1 MQLNKIKLH
10 SCTTFASAQS
20 QITLDDDYNVPDY
33 RPDIV
38 KVLKEKGEL
47 HFDEVK
53 AAAGAA
59 WLKGRL
65 VFRVLYRS
73 DQENGKI
80 SCLKGEIPFQE
91 KLNMDG
97 VQEYDVIQASGEI
110 EDLTIGVIHSRKI
123 SVRAVILLKTE
134 EPREKE
140 DELCVGIEAD
150 DGCEKRYRNTNILQL
165 LCMKRDQCRQKSE
178 ITLPSSKPNVQEILW
193 KSLEIRNLDTKMG
206 QDGVKLSGEV
216 LISVLYQEEE
226 ETDRVQWYE
235 TVIPLDCGVE
245 CDAGTEADI
254 IYKVK
259 ARPASMELEVKPD
272 YDGEERVLVLELVM
286 NLDIRVWKEQEIS
299 MLEDV
304 YSLKQEIIPVCTGV
318 TLHHISVKN
327 DSQCRLTEQMELA
340 ESQEKI
346 LQICSCEGTVHLE
359 STELTEQGVRAEGI
373 LVTELLYITT
383 DDQMPIGSARE
394 IYPFEQLI
402 EIPQQTARTERNKL
416 EELEAL
422 ERKNK
427 LQTELDCRIS
437 QLSAVM
443 LDQDHVEIKA
453 VIGLD
458 LLAFEQEQIDNITD
472 TREEPLDM
480 EQLQKRPGLVGYI
493 AKDGDSLWS
502 IAKENHTTV
511 EDILRDNH
519 RTDEELRRG
528 EKILIVKKVELNSY
542 ES

>member
-47 HFDEVK
+47 HFDEAK

-304 YSLKQEIIPVCTGV
+304 YSLKKEIIPVCTGV

-402 EIPQQTARTERNKL
+402 EIPQQTARTERNKP

-472 TREEPLDM
+472 MREEALDM

-519 RTDEELRRG
+519 RTDENLRRG

>member
-286 NLDIRVWKEQEIS
+286 NLDIRIWKEQEIS
-299 MLEDV
+299 MLEDI
-304 YSLKQEIIPVCTGV
+304 YSLKKEIIPVRTGV
-318 TLHHISVKN
+318 TLQHISVKN

-359 STELTEQGVRAEGI
+359 NTELTGQGVRAEGI

-394 IYPFEQLI
+394 IYPFEQFI
-402 EIPQQTARTERNKL
+402 EIPQQTVRTEQNKPEGTETL
-416 EELEAL
+416 EQ
-422 ERKNK
+422 KNK

-453 VIGLD
+453 VSGLN

-472 TREEPLDM
+472 TCEEPLDM

-511 EDILRDNH
+511 EDILQDNH
-519 RTDEELRRG
+519 RTDENLRRG
-528 EKILIVKKVELNSY
+528 DKILIVKKVELDSC
-542 ES
+542 EA

>member
-47 HFDEVK
+47 QFDEVK

-65 VFRVLYRS
+65 VFKVLYRS

-134 EPREKE
+134 EPQEKE

-359 STELTEQGVRAEGI
+359 SAELTEQGVRAEGI

-472 TREEPLDM
+472 MREEPLDM

-519 RTDEELRRG
+519 RTDENLCRG

>member
-73 DQENGKI
+73 DLENGKI

-140 DELCVGIEAD
+140 DELCVGAEAD
-150 DGCEKRYRNTNILQL
+150 DGCEKRYRNTDILQL
-165 LCMKRDQCRQKSE
+165 VCRKRDQCRQKSE

-235 TVIPLDCGVE
+235 MVIPLDCGVE

-286 NLDIRVWKEQEIS
+286 NLDIRIWKEQEIS
-299 MLEDV
+299 MLEDI
-304 YSLKQEIIPVCTGV
+304 YSLKKEIIPVRTGV
-318 TLHHISVKN
+318 TLQHISVKN

-359 STELTEQGVRAEGI
+359 NTELTGQGVRAEGI

-394 IYPFEQLI
+394 IYPFEQFI
-402 EIPQQTARTERNKL
+402 EIPQQTVRTERNKPEGPETL
-416 EELEAL
+416 EQ
-422 ERKNK
+422 KNK

-453 VIGLD
+453 VIGLN

-472 TREEPLDM
+472 TCEEPLDM

-519 RTDEELRRG
+519 RTDEDLRRG

>member
-47 HFDEVK
+47 QFDEVK
-53 AAAGAA
+53 TAAGAA

-65 VFRVLYRS
+65 VFKVLYRS
-73 DQENGKI
+73 DQDNAKI

-206 QDGVKLSGEV
+206 QDGIKLSGEV

-472 TREEPLDM
+472 MREEALDM

-519 RTDEELRRG
+519 RTDEDLRRG

>member
-47 HFDEVK
+47 HFDEAK

-134 EPREKE
+134 EPQEKE

-304 YSLKQEIIPVCTGV
+304 YSLKKEIIPVCTGV

-402 EIPQQTARTERNKL
+402 EIPQQTARTERNKP

-493 AKDGDSLWS
+493 AKDGDSFWS

-519 RTDEELRRG
+519 RTDENLCRG

>member
-47 HFDEVK
+47 QFDEAK

-134 EPREKE
+134 EPQEKE

-259 ARPASMELEVKPD
+259 ARTASMELEVKPD

-359 STELTEQGVRAEGI
+359 SAELTEQGVRAEGI

-472 TREEPLDM
+472 MREEPLDM

-519 RTDEELRRG
+519 RTDEDLRRG

>member
-47 HFDEVK
+47 HFDEAK

-235 TVIPLDCGVE
+235 MVIPLDCGVE

-304 YSLKQEIIPVCTGV
+304 YSLKKEIIPVCTGV

-402 EIPQQTARTERNKL
+402 EIPQQMARTECNKP

-472 TREEPLDM
+472 TCEEPLDM

-519 RTDEELRRG
+519 RTDEDLRRG

>member
-134 EPREKE
+134 EPQEKE

-259 ARPASMELEVKPD
+259 AEPTSMELEVKPD

-286 NLDIRVWKEQEIS
+286 NLDIRIWKEQEIS
-299 MLEDV
+299 MLEDI
-304 YSLKQEIIPVCTGV
+304 YSLKKEIIPVRTGV
-318 TLHHISVKN
+318 TLQHISVKN

-359 STELTEQGVRAEGI
+359 NTELTGQGVRAEGI

-394 IYPFEQLI
+394 IYPFEQFI
-402 EIPQQTARTERNKL
+402 EIPQQTVRTEQNKPEGTETL
-416 EELEAL
+416 EQ
-422 ERKNK
+422 KNK

-453 VIGLD
+453 VIGLN

-472 TREEPLDM
+472 TCEEPLDM

-511 EDILRDNH
+511 EDILQDNH
-519 RTDEELRRG
+519 RTDENLRRG
-528 EKILIVKKVELNSY
+528 DKILIVKKVELDSC
-542 ES
+542 EA

>member
-134 EPREKE
+134 EPQEKE

-359 STELTEQGVRAEGI
+359 NTELTEQGVRAEGI

-519 RTDEELRRG
+519 RTDENLCRG

>member
-47 HFDEVK
+47 HFDEAK

-235 TVIPLDCGVE
+235 MVIPLDYGVE

-304 YSLKQEIIPVCTGV
+304 YSLKKEIIPVCTGV

-402 EIPQQTARTERNKL
+402 EIPQQTARTERNKP

-472 TREEPLDM
+472 MREEPLDM

-519 RTDEELRRG
+519 RTDEDLRRG

>member
-38 KVLKEKGEL
+38 KVLKENGEL

-206 QDGVKLSGEV
+206 QDSVKLSGEV

-245 CDAGTEADI
+245 CDAGTEAGI

-472 TREEPLDM
+472 MREGPLDM

-519 RTDEELRRG
+519 RTDEDLRRG
-528 EKILIVKKVELNSY
+528 EKILIVKKVELNSC
-542 ES
+542 EA

>member
-47 HFDEVK
+47 HFDEAK

-134 EPREKE
+134 EPQEKE

-304 YSLKQEIIPVCTGV
+304 YSLKKEIIPVCTGV

-519 RTDEELRRG
+519 RTDEDLRRG

>member
-47 HFDEVK
+47 HFDEAK

-304 YSLKQEIIPVCTGV
+304 YSLKKEIIPVCTGV

-519 RTDEELRRG
+519 RTDEDLRRG

>member
-47 HFDEVK
+47 HFDEAK

-472 TREEPLDM
+472 MREEPLDM

-519 RTDEELRRG
+519 RTDEDLRRG

>member
-140 DELCVGIEAD
+140 EELCVGAEAD
-150 DGCEKRYRNTNILQL
+150 DGCEKRYRNTDILQL
-165 LCMKRDQCRQKSE
+165 VCRKRDQCRQKSE

-193 KSLEIRNLDTKMG
+193 KSLEIRNLETKAG

-216 LISVLYQEEE
+216 LVSVLYQEEE
-226 ETDRVQWYE
+226 ETDRIQWYE

-245 CDAGTEADI
+245 CAAGAEADI

-259 ARPASMELEVKPD
+259 AEPASMELEVKPD

-286 NLDIRVWKEQEIS
+286 NLDIRIWKEQEIS
-299 MLEDV
+299 MLEDI
-304 YSLKQEIIPVCTGV
+304 YSLKKEIIPVRTGV
-318 TLHHISVKN
+318 TLQHISVKN

-359 STELTEQGVRAEGI
+359 NTELTGQGVRAEGI

-394 IYPFEQLI
+394 IYPFEQFI
-402 EIPQQTARTERNKL
+402 EIPQQTVRTERNKPEGPETL
-416 EELEAL
+416 EQ
-422 ERKNK
+422 KNK

-453 VIGLD
+453 VIGLN

-472 TREEPLDM
+472 TCEEPLDM

-519 RTDEELRRG
+519 RTDEDLRRG

>member
-53 AAAGAA
+53 ATAGAA

-299 MLEDV
+299 MLEDI
-304 YSLKQEIIPVCTGV
+304 YSLKKKIIPVCTGV

-402 EIPQQTARTERNKL
+402 EIPQQTARTERNKP

-472 TREEPLDM
+472 MREEALDM

-511 EDILRDNH
+511 EDILQDNH
-519 RTDEELRRG
+519 RTDENLRRG

>member
-134 EPREKE
+134 EPQEKE

-304 YSLKQEIIPVCTGV
+304 YSLKKEIIPVRTGV
-318 TLHHISVKN
+318 TLQHISVKN

-359 STELTEQGVRAEGI
+359 NTELTEQGVRAEGI

-394 IYPFEQLI
+394 IYPFEQFI
-402 EIPQQTARTERNKL
+402 EIPQQTVRTERNKPEGPETL
-416 EELEAL
+416 EQ
-422 ERKNK
+422 KNK

-453 VIGLD
+453 VIGLN

-472 TREEPLDM
+472 TCEEPLDM

-519 RTDEELRRG
+519 RTDEDLRRG

>member
-73 DQENGKI
+73 DLENGKI

-140 DELCVGIEAD
+140 DELCVGAEAD
-150 DGCEKRYRNTNILQL
+150 DGCEKRYRNTDILQL
-165 LCMKRDQCRQKSE
+165 VCRKRDQCRQKSE

-304 YSLKQEIIPVCTGV
+304 YSLKKEIIPVCTGV

-394 IYPFEQLI
+394 IYPFEQFI
-402 EIPQQTARTERNKL
+402 EIPQQTVRTERNKPEGPETL
-416 EELEAL
+416 EQ
-422 ERKNK
+422 KNK

-453 VIGLD
+453 VIGLN

-472 TREEPLDM
+472 TCEEPLDM

-519 RTDEELRRG
+519 RTDEDLRRG

>member
-47 HFDEVK
+47 HFDEAK

-178 ITLPSSKPNVQEILW
+178 ITLPSSKPNVHEILW

-519 RTDEELRRG
+519 RTDEDLRRG

>member
-47 HFDEVK
+47 HFDEAK

-235 TVIPLDCGVE
+235 MVIPLDCGVE

-304 YSLKQEIIPVCTGV
+304 YSLKKEIIPVCTGV

-402 EIPQQTARTERNKL
+402 EIPQQTARTECNKP

-472 TREEPLDM
+472 TRDEPLDM

-493 AKDGDSLWS
+493 AKDGDSFWS

-519 RTDEELRRG
+519 RTDENLCRG

>member
-47 HFDEVK
+47 HFDEAK

-235 TVIPLDCGVE
+235 MVIPLDCGVE

-304 YSLKQEIIPVCTGV
+304 YSLKKEIIPVCTGV

-327 DSQCRLTEQMELA
+327 ESQCRLTEQMELA

-402 EIPQQTARTERNKL
+402 EIPQQTARTERNKP

-472 TREEPLDM
+472 MREEALDM

-493 AKDGDSLWS
+493 AKDGDSFWS

-519 RTDEELRRG
+519 RTDENLCRG

>member
-47 HFDEVK
+47 HFDEAK

-134 EPREKE
+134 EPQEKE

-304 YSLKQEIIPVCTGV
+304 YSLKKEIIPVCTGV

-402 EIPQQTARTERNKL
+402 EIPQQTARTERNKP
-416 EELEAL
+416 EVLEAL

-472 TREEPLDM
+472 MREEALDM

-519 RTDEELRRG
+519 RTDEDLRRG

>member
-53 AAAGAA
+53 ATAGAA

-134 EPREKE
+134 EPQEKE

-304 YSLKQEIIPVCTGV
+304 YSLKKEIIPVCTGV

-402 EIPQQTARTERNKL
+402 EIPQQTARTERNKP

-472 TREEPLDM
+472 MREEALDM

-519 RTDEELRRG
+519 RTDENLRRG

>member
-10 SCTTFASAQS
+10 SCMTFASAQS

-38 KVLKEKGEL
+38 KVLKENGEL

-304 YSLKQEIIPVCTGV
+304 YSLKKEIIPVCTGV

-402 EIPQQTARTERNKL
+402 EIPQQTARTERNKP

-519 RTDEELRRG
+519 RTDEDLRRG

>member
-38 KVLKEKGEL
+38 KVLKENGEL

-134 EPREKE
+134 EPQEKE

-304 YSLKQEIIPVCTGV
+304 YSLKKEIIPVCTGV

-402 EIPQQTARTERNKL
+402 EIPQQTARTERNKP

-519 RTDEELRRG
+519 RTDENLCRG

>member
-47 HFDEVK
+47 HFDEAK

-134 EPREKE
+134 EPQEKE

-235 TVIPLDCGVE
+235 MVIPLDCGVE

-304 YSLKQEIIPVCTGV
+304 YSLKKEIIPVCTGV

-402 EIPQQTARTERNKL
+402 EIPQQTARTERNKP

-472 TREEPLDM
+472 MREEALDM

-519 RTDEELRRG
+519 RTDENLCRG

>member
-134 EPREKE
+134 EPWEKE

-304 YSLKQEIIPVCTGV
+304 YSLKKEIIPVCTGV

-346 LQICSCEGTVHLE
+346 LQICSCEGMVHLE
-359 STELTEQGVRAEGI
+359 NTELTGQGVRAEGI

-402 EIPQQTARTERNKL
+402 EIPQQTARIERNKP

-519 RTDEELRRG
+519 RTDENLCRG

>member
-286 NLDIRVWKEQEIS
+286 NLDIRISKEQEIS
-299 MLEDV
+299 MLEDI
-304 YSLKQEIIPVCTGV
+304 YSLKKEIIPVRTGV
-318 TLHHISVKN
+318 TLQHISVKN

-359 STELTEQGVRAEGI
+359 NTELTGQGVRAEGI

-394 IYPFEQLI
+394 IYPFEQFI
-402 EIPQQTARTERNKL
+402 EIPQQTVRTEQNKPEGTETL
-416 EELEAL
+416 EQ
-422 ERKNK
+422 KNK
-427 LQTELDCRIS
+427 LQTKLDCRIS

-453 VIGLD
+453 VIGLN

-472 TREEPLDM
+472 TCEEPLDM

-519 RTDEELRRG
+519 RTDENLRRG
-528 EKILIVKKVELNSY
+528 DKILIVKKVELDSC
-542 ES
+542 EA

>member
-134 EPREKE
+134 EPQEKE

-304 YSLKQEIIPVCTGV
+304 YSLKKEIIPVCTGV

-394 IYPFEQLI
+394 IYPFEQFI
-402 EIPQQTARTERNKL
+402 EIPQQTVRTERNKPEGPETL
-416 EELEAL
+416 EQ
-422 ERKNK
+422 KNK

-453 VIGLD
+453 VIGLN

-472 TREEPLDM
+472 TCEEPLDM

-519 RTDEELRRG
+519 RMDEDLRRG

>member
-47 HFDEVK
+47 HFDEAK
-53 AAAGAA
+53 AAAGTA

-235 TVIPLDCGVE
+235 MVIPLDCGVE

-304 YSLKQEIIPVCTGV
+304 YSLKKEIIPVCTGV

-402 EIPQQTARTERNKL
+402 EIPQQTARTECNKP

-493 AKDGDSLWS
+493 AKDGDSFWS

-519 RTDEELRRG
+519 RTDENLCRG

>member
-47 HFDEVK
+47 HFDEAK

-134 EPREKE
+134 EPQEKE

-304 YSLKQEIIPVCTGV
+304 YSLKKEIIPVCTGV

-327 DSQCRLTEQMELA
+327 ESQCRLTEQMELA

-472 TREEPLDM
+472 MREEALDM

-519 RTDEELRRG
+519 RTDEDLCRG

>member
-38 KVLKEKGEL
+38 KVLKENGEL

-206 QDGVKLSGEV
+206 QDSVKLSGEV

-472 TREEPLDM
+472 TREGPLDM

-519 RTDEELRRG
+519 RTDEDLRRR
-528 EKILIVKKVELNSY
+528 EKILIVKKVELNSC
-542 ES
+542 EA

>member
-47 HFDEVK
+47 HFDEAK

-235 TVIPLDCGVE
+235 MVIPLDCGVE

-304 YSLKQEIIPVCTGV
+304 YSLKKEIIPVCTGV

-327 DSQCRLTEQMELA
+327 DSQCRLNEQMELA

-402 EIPQQTARTERNKL
+402 EIPQQTARTERNKP

-519 RTDEELRRG
+519 RTDEDLRRG